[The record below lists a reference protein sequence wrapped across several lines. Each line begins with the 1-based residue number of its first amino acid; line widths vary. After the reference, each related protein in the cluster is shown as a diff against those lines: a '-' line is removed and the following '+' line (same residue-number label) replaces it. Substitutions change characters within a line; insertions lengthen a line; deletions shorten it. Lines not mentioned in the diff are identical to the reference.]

1 MKKIALLTLFFLFTV
16 QCILAQ
22 KSLVG
27 SYQISSTNPYDVVS
41 HWLLFDNGEFAVVRA
56 SMVVSGTYE
65 EKDDGIDFTPSV
77 PKEPFHVF
85 GRYNK
90 DISGTRI
97 MLKGVDLREPI
108 YLATSNDQIYSVFKK
123 DARCLPSSLR
133 KIYDESISTLILAN
147 YVGDG
152 EEPVNKFNS
161 EYEIGNFN
169 DFIIIY
175 FNSQTILP
183 PFRGKISKNKLR
195 VEYGLSSYDNLI
207 VSESDEFNVS
217 MSVEKQ
223 QKYFKQDSLICDN
236 EYNFV
241 TFSPDLHTNTIQ
253 RIVNDEDYDFN
264 TDEEVFTMKSLE
276 NGEEKMPAD
285 FEKLFVYKMLQY
297 KTTAT
302 TPVLAKKSLFDA
314 KCR

>member
-16 QCILAQ
+16 QNILAQ

-27 SYQISSTNPYDVVS
+27 SYQISSTNPYDVAS

-65 EKDDGIDFTPSV
+65 EKDDGIEFTPSV

-85 GRYNK
+85 GRYNRE
-90 DISGTRI
+90 ISGTRI
-97 MLKGVDLREPI
+97 MLKGVDLREKI
-108 YLATSNDQIYSVFKK
+108 YVATSSDQIYSVFRK
-123 DARCLPSSLR
+123 DARCLPATLR
-133 KIYDESISTLILAN
+133 KIYEEPISTLILAN
-147 YVGDG
+147 HLGDG
-152 EEPVNKFNS
+152 DEPVNKFSS
-161 EYEIGNFN
+161 EYDIGNFN

-183 PFRGKISKNKLR
+183 PFKGKISKNKLR

-207 VSESDEFNVS
+207 ISESDEFNVG

-223 QKYFKQDSLICDN
+223 QNYYKQDSLICDN

-241 TFSPDLHTNTIQ
+241 TFSPDLNTNTVQ
-253 RIVNDEDYDFN
+253 RIVNDEDYEFN
-264 TDEEVFTMKSLE
+264 TDEEIFTMKALAE
-276 NGEEKMPAD
+276 GEEKMPAD

-297 KTTAT
+297 KTTS
-302 TPVLAKKSLFDA
+302 TPPALAKKSLFDA
-314 KCR
+314 KCH